1 MQLRVEGQHIPPPGE
16 TIESNPP
23 QQPPTTRMTDHND
36 ALTHLHSIRDFIRWG
51 ASRMNA
57 AGLHFGH
64 GTDNAIDEAA
74 ALTLHALHLPPDL
87 HSQYLAAT
95 LTVAEKIEVMQ
106 LLERRIHER
115 QPAAYLTQCAWFMG
129 LPFYVDERVLVP
141 RSPLAELI
149 ERQFAPWLSEVRK
162 VERILDLCTGSGC
175 IGIACAHAFPDAQVD
190 LVDISAAALEVAQRN
205 VVEHGVE
212 EQVQVLQSD
221 LFAALHGRQYDII
234 ISNPPY
240 VTGSELEALPPEYH
254 HEPRLGLVAGA
265 AGLDVVL
272 QILRQAAAFLKR
284 DGLLIVEVGN
294 AQYALCAALPDVP
307 FTWLEFERGGHGV
320 FLLNAA
326 QLRRL

>member
-1 MQLRVEGQHIPPPGE
+1 M
-16 TIESNPP
+16 TIN
-23 QQPPTTRMTDHND
+23 HD

-64 GTDNAIDEAA
+64 GTDNALDEAA
-74 ALTLHALHLPPDL
+74 ALTLHTLHLPPDL
-87 HSQYLAAT
+87 HREYLAAA
-95 LTVAEKIEVMQ
+95 LTIEEKTAVLH
-106 LLERRIHER
+106 LLERRITER
-115 QPAAYLTQCAWFMG
+115 KPAAYLTQCAWFMG

-149 ERQFAPWLSEVRK
+149 ERQFAPWLSDVRK

-190 LVDISAAALEVAQRN
+190 LVDISADALAVAQRN
-205 VVEHGVE
+205 VAEHGLEDQIETV
-212 EQVQVLQSD
+212 QSD
-221 LFAALHGRQYDII
+221 LFAALQGRQYDII

-240 VTGSELEALPPEYH
+240 VAVEEINALPAEYR
-254 HEPRLGLVAGA
+254 HEPELGLA
-265 AGLDVVL
+265 AGRDGLEVVL
-272 QILRQAAAFLKR
+272 RLLQQAADFLKR

-294 AQYALCAALPDVP
+294 AQYALCAALPDAP
-307 FTWLEFERGGHGV
+307 FTWLEFEHGGHGV

-326 QLRRL
+326 QVRRF